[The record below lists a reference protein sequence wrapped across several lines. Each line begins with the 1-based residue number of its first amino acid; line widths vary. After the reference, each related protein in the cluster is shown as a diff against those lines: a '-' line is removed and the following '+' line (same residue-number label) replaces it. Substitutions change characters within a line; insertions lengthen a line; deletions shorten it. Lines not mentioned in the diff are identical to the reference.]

1 MLSDCS
7 TDYQRCF
14 FYSVLIGITKEA
26 AIYNKQ
32 QERENIFNNCN
43 KLLIKG

>member
-1 MLSDCS
+1 
-7 TDYQRCF
+7 
-14 FYSVLIGITKEA
+14 VLIGITKEA

-32 QERENIFNNCN
+32 QKGNIFNNCN

>member
-1 MLSDCS
+1 MLQVCS
-7 TDYQRCF
+7 TDYDRCF

-32 QERENIFNNCN
+32 VFSIIAINS
-43 KLLIKG
+43 